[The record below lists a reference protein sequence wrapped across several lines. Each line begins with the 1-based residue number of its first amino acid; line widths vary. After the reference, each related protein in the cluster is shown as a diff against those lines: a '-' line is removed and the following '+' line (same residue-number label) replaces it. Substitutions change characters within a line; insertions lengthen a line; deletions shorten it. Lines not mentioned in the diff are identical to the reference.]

1 METENELPIVVLKNY
16 GDHPW
21 DGFAEARLT
30 KWPSIERSKA
40 GRLQSSQHHNFC
52 CLGVVAAELC
62 DIPSD
67 LTKTNT
73 SLARALEED
82 GIREQGELYKNLTKR
97 VDAKEIAKKLNFEN
111 LDKIFISILSD
122 YMSDCTIEAII
133 MRVNDSNHLSRAAR
147 FCILQVIFLV
157 YLSIDLQLEET
168 A

>member
-1 METENELPIVVLKNY
+1 MKNELPIVVLKNY

-21 DGFAEARLT
+21 DGFTEAHLT
-30 KWPSIERSKA
+30 DWPSIERSKA
-40 GRLQSSQHHNFC
+40 GRLQSSKHHNFC

-62 DIPSD
+62 DLPSG

-82 GIREQGELYKNLTKR
+82 GIREQGELYKNLTKY
-97 VDAKEIAKKLNFEN
+97 VDAKEIAKKLKFEN
-111 LDKIFISILSD
+111 LDKVFMAILSD

-133 MRVNDSNHLSRAAR
+133 MRVNDSNHLSRVVR
-147 FCILQVIFLV
+147 FCILQVIFFE
-157 YLSIDLQLEET
+157 YLSIDLQLEES